1 MGGRIFYVA
10 LNEVIDGGGRGHESV
25 QSDKIFRN
33 GGSLFYFLQHL
44 GAEGVVDR
52 DGGLWVGIFF
62 FWSGVGRGMVFL
74 GG

>member
-1 MGGRIFYVA
+1 MRVFKA
-10 LNEVIDGGGRGHESV
+10 T
-25 QSDKIFRN
+25 KIFRH

-62 FWSGVGRGMVFL
+62 FWVGEGRGMGFL
-74 GG
+74 GL